1 MEKRSVFVLGDSIS
15 IYYGPHLKRFV
26 AGLLDYDRKRG
37 EEEAIADLDNPVGA
51 NGGDSRMVLEYLRE
65 QNSRGVTYDILMV
78 NCGLHDIKTDPEKGT
93 RQVDVEEYERNL
105 VAITKLGKEMSETML
120 WVTTTPIHDEQHNS
134 RMKEFF
140 RYSRDVDEYNRSSD
154 RVTIEAGI
162 ERIDLHAFTSRLGPD
177 IFRDHAHFTEEIAA
191 QQAAFIAG
199 YLYSRF

>member
-154 RVTIEAGI
+154 RAMSEAGI
-162 ERIDLHAFTSRLGPD
+162 ERIDLYGFTTRLGPD
-177 IFRDHAHFTEEIAA
+177 IFRDHAHFTEETAA
-191 QQAAFIAG
+191 WQAAFIAG
-199 YLYSRF
+199 YLYACI